1 VQCATVR
8 QSQLALSQHQTN
20 WERAAEQMRTL
31 RSKLGDAKATVFDEL
46 PPKPS
51 RMRWSTYERIME
63 RERQLTERWLSG
75 FAPNLDRIK
84 KRLNRRQA
92 T

>member
-1 VQCATVR
+1 
-8 QSQLALSQHQTN
+8 
-20 WERAAEQMRTL
+20 
-31 RSKLGDAKATVFDEL
+31 VFDEL
-46 PPKPS
+46 PPKPP